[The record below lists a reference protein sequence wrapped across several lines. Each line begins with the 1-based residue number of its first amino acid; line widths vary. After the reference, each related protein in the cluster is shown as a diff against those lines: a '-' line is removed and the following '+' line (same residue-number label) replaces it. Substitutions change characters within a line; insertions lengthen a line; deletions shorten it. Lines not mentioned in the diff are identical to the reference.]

1 MHWEGVGVWF
11 WSSEMTKSGNVRTIE
26 LSVLR
31 SPDVAIFRV
40 ETVGAGDTKPSL
52 DLGHRMVINPPS
64 TIADRDPSAN
74 PGDLNFPIVSEL
86 AEDALLV
93 PDVDVRELPGHE
105 ARRRTQRRRT
115 GSQLYSQ
122 ALPRQSSAT
131 SASSSPA
138 ETSTPPYF
146 RNSGPPNPR
155 SRISLTLRPY
165 IPYTGAP

>member
-115 GSQLYSQ
+115 GRSSTRRPCRGKVP
-122 ALPRQSSAT
+122 PRRRHRHRRKHRPRPTFGTLGLRIRVAASA
-131 SASSSPA
+131 
-138 ETSTPPYF
+138 
-146 RNSGPPNPR
+146 
-155 SRISLTLRPY
+155 
-165 IPYTGAP
+165 